1 MKKFKKY
8 LCVLMGTA
16 MAVTML
22 AACGGGQTAGTTA
35 AANGGGQT
43 EANSP
48 ATEAE
53 QPSGAEKES
62 CIKLGVSGTPNL
74 DPAVASTNSENIAMV
89 NIYDTLVYPDS
100 KETSGVVGR
109 IADSWEVSA
118 DGLTYTFKLKQGI
131 KFHNGDELKADDV
144 VYSMDRFLTIGE
156 GNSYIFEG
164 YIEPGDTEATDDYT
178 VVFHLKQ
185 SFGPFLNALVRL
197 YIVNAEQVIAN
208 EDKSASTYGDHGDY
222 GKAWLLTADAGS
234 GAYKA
239 VTLVQQDYFY
249 AEKYDDW
256 FVGWKNALAPEAF
269 KMMAITEA
277 TTVRTMMNNRE
288 LDLTDTWQ
296 STETLDAL
304 SKIDGVSIA
313 TYSNTLAYHMYFNTQ
328 AAPLDDIN
336 VRRALNCL
344 VDYDTVCNN
353 ILLGSTPL
361 VGPVPSKMKGHVDT
375 NTTFQYDIEKAKEYL
390 AASKYA
396 DNYQD
401 YPIEIV
407 VNSDVADLEKIA
419 LLLQASAQQVGLQI
433 EISKAPWVSLIDKM
447 GSVETSPQITMI
459 NFGSPVD
466 DAGTLIQ
473 SRYAKSTQGTWNNGE
488 WLQDE
493 KLEADLADALM
504 TPDETAR
511 MQKYADLQNYIV
523 DELCPSC
530 FLCDL
535 AERCAYQS
543 GYITWK
549 FIEETPAGEVATAVN
564 GYTVI
569 FSDMEYH
576 LDKK

>member
-1 MKKFKKY
+1 MKKFKKC
-8 LCVLMGTA
+8 LCFMMSTA

-22 AACGGGQTAGTTA
+22 TACGGGQTADTTA
-35 AANGGGQT
+35 AANGGG
-43 EANSP
+43 EPGNA
-48 ATEAE
+48 ATEAQQ

-62 CIKLGVSGTPNL
+62 CVKVSVSETPNL
-74 DPAVASTNSENIAMV
+74 DPAVATSNSENIAMV
-89 NIYDTLVYPDS
+89 NIYDSLVYPDS
-100 KETSGVVGR
+100 SVESGVVGR
-109 IADSWEVSA
+109 IADSWEASA

-131 KFHNGDELKADDV
+131 KFHNGDELTAADV

-156 GNSYIFEG
+156 GNSYVFEG
-164 YIEPGDTEATDDYT
+164 YIEPGNTEATDDYT
-178 VVFHLKQ
+178 VVFHLSQ
-185 SFGPFLNALVRL
+185 PFGPFANALVRL
-197 YIVNAEQVIAN
+197 YILNSKQVEAN
-208 EDKSASTYGDHGDY
+208 EDKSVTTYGDHGDY
-222 GKAWLLTADAGS
+222 GKAWLISNDAGS
-234 GAYKA
+234 GAYMVK
-239 VTLVQQDYFY
+239 TLVQQDYLY
-249 AEKYDDW
+249 AEKFDDW
-256 FVGWKNALAPEAF
+256 FVGWKSDIAPEAF
-269 KMMAITEA
+269 KLLAVSEA
-277 TTVRTMMNNRE
+277 TTIRTMMNSRE
-288 LDLTDTWQ
+288 LDITDTWQ

-313 TYSNTLAYHMYFNTQ
+313 TYSNTLSYHMYYNNQ

-344 VDYDTVCNN
+344 VDYETICNN
-353 ILLGSTPL
+353 ILLDSTPL
-361 VGPVPSKMKGHVDT
+361 EGLAPASMAGYAKT
-375 NTTFQYDIEKAKEYL
+375 STFTYDVEKAKEYL

-419 LLLQASAQQVGLQI
+419 LLLQASAQQVGIKI

-459 NFGSPVD
+459 NFGSPVGD
-466 DAGTLIQ
+466 VGTLIQ
-473 SRYAKSTQGTWNNGE
+473 SRYSKTTQGTWNNGE
-488 WLQDE
+488 WLDDE
-493 KLEADLADALM
+493 KMEADLKDALL
-504 TPDETAR
+504 TVDDAER
-511 MQKYADLQNYIV
+511 NQKYAALQNYIV

-530 FLCDL
+530 FLCSL

-543 GYITWK
+543 GYLTWS
-549 FIEETPAGEVATAVN
+549 FIEDTPAGEVATAAN